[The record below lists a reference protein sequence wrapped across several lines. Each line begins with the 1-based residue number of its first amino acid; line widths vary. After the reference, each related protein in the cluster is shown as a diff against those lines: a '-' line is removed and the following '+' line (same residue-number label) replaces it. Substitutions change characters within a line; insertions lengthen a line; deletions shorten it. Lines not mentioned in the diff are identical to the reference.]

1 MKTQLLNIFLVLA
14 MLLAVPGVLR
24 ADTIDA
30 GKDTIKEYLQALESN
45 PNDKGRRRD

>member
-30 GKDTIKEYLQALESN
+30 GKDAIK
-45 PNDKGRRRD
+45 